1 MKLQITIEF
10 NSGETET
17 YIAQPPEFVKWEAK
31 TGYTIQQAGEKMGV
45 SDFIFLAY
53 NSMKRNAGGKPV
65 KSLEIWQESISDITV
80 GENDPKAISEEV

>member
-1 MKLQITIEF
+1 MKLSITIEF

-17 YIAQPPEFVKWEAK
+17 FIAQPPEFVKWEAK

-45 SDFIFLAY
+45 SDFVFLAY

-65 KSLEIWQESISDITV
+65 KTLEIWQESISDITV
-80 GENDPKAISEEV
+80 GDSDPKVTSEEV

>member
-31 TGYTIQQAGEKMGV
+31 TGYTIQQAGEKMGI

-53 NSMKRNAGGKPV
+53 HSMKRNAGGKPV
-65 KSLEIWQESISDITV
+65 KTLEIWQESISDITV

>member
-1 MKLQITIEF
+1 MKLSITIEF

-17 YIAQPPEFVKWEAK
+17 FIAQPPEFVKWEAK

-45 SDFIFLAY
+45 SDFVFLAY

-65 KSLEIWQESISDITV
+65 KTLEIWQESISDITV
-80 GENDPKAISEEV
+80 GDSDPKATSEEV